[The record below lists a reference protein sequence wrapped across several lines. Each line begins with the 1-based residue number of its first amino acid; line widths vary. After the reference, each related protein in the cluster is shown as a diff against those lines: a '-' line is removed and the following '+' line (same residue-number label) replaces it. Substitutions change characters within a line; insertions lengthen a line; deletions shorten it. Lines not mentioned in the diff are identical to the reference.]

1 MVGEKLSMPTIIE
14 ILLRERDKYGKLKTT
29 RCISRCACGEFGD
42 IYYATVDAKGRM
54 RGNREEVTDDAVLAV
69 MEHMASMASDKK
81 PFDGKAEIE
90 INGFKLTFDA
100 TGVERF
106 MNKYGCSITNRKE
119 DFQWLG

>member
-1 MVGEKLSMPTIIE
+1 MKKLV
-14 ILLRERDKYGKLKTT
+14 
-29 RCISRCACGEFGD
+29 CGEFGD

-90 INGFKLTFDA
+90 INGFKLTLDCS
-100 TGVERF
+100 GNEGF
-106 MNKYGCSITNRKE
+106 MVRHSGKE
-119 DFQWLG
+119 

>member
-1 MVGEKLSMPTIIE
+1 MKKLV
-14 ILLRERDKYGKLKTT
+14 
-29 RCISRCACGEFGD
+29 CGEFGD

-106 MNKYGCSITNRKE
+106 MNKYGCSIAKRKE